1 MTEAEYKRQWYLK
14 NRERLLEK
22 ARNKDKDAKAEY
34 DKSRRALKGD
44 ELRAYDRERAQ
55 LPHRKAIKR
64 EWSRKRHMTIKQAT
78 PNWLTE
84 LDHLILKEMYH
95 LAVIRSKALGMDFD
109 VDHIIPL
116 HGKNVSGLH
125 VPSNL
130 QLLPRKQ
137 NISKKNHFELV

>member
-1 MTEAEYKRQWYLK
+1 MTPAEHKRAWYLR
-14 NRERLLEK
+14 NREKVLAK
-22 ARNKDKDAKAEY
+22 AALKDKTAKAEY
-34 DKSRRALKGD
+34 DKERRAIKGD
-44 ELRAYDRERAQ
+44 TLRAYDRERAQ
-55 LPHRKAIKR
+55 LPHRKATKR
-64 EWSRKRHMTIKQAT
+64 EWSRKRHMTVKQAT

-84 LDHLILKEMYH
+84 LDHLFLKEIYH
-95 LAVIRSKALGMDFD
+95 LAVLRSEATGVDFD